1 MKTGF
6 ENIEA
11 NVNGFGSLNIF
22 YNAGGKIESK
32 GYRGISHLAEHLISK
47 CIEPIEEQLDAHGI
61 SQNAVTSENFVLFYF
76 NGLNENLKKFEE
88 KLLSV
93 LSYSPSESEF
103 EKEKKIVLREYDDTF
118 SEKRSLILNILR
130 KYFNSYSAIG
140 FKEDIENIT
149 YQDYLNFQKEYFK
162 NPLYILRVGDTELT
176 HVYNSLNYTQETI
189 TEYKNE
195 EQNEYVPEC
204 NTSSKHIFYVD
215 WVNLDMNHRD
225 LTMVE
230 YYLGYGLMSPLYQ
243 ELREKLGLVY
253 YVQADS
259 MKLGNKRLFSV
270 MYESEAKNEKVLRKA
285 IKKLISSLPNNLSET
300 RFENV
305 KKTIES
311 IIIKQNILNHSTE
324 YARTASDDN
333 FYSEEWFKEMTFEK
347 FKELFK
353 NFSEKFEQ
361 VKHSKLGRKITV

>member
-1 MKTGF
+1 MKTGYD
-6 ENIEA
+6 NIDA

-22 YNAGGKIESK
+22 YNAGGKVESK

-47 CIEPIEEQLDAHGI
+47 CIEPIEEQLDAYGI

-76 NGLNENLKKFEE
+76 NGLNENLKKLEE
-88 KLLSV
+88 KILSI
-93 LSYSPSESEF
+93 LHYSPTEAEF
-103 EKEKKIVLREYDDTF
+103 EQEKKIVLREYDDTF

-130 KYFNSYSAIG
+130 KYFNAYSAIG
-140 FKEDIENIT
+140 YKEDIKNIT
-149 YQDYLNFQKEYFK
+149 YEDYLNFQKEHFK
-162 NPLYILRVGDTELT
+162 NPLYILRVGDTELS
-176 HVYNSLNYTQETI
+176 HIYHCMNYTQETKK
-189 TEYKNE
+189 EYTLS
-195 EQNEYVPEC
+195 EQNDYEPEC
-204 NTSSKHIFYVD
+204 NTSSKNVYYVD

-225 LTMVE
+225 LTMIE

-243 ELREKLGLVY
+243 ELREKLGYVY

-259 MKLGNKRLFSV
+259 MKLGSGRLFSI
-270 MYESEAKNEKVLRKA
+270 MYESEAKNEKVLKKV
-285 IKKLISSLPNNLSET
+285 IKKLISSLPYNLSET

-333 FYSEEWFKEMTFEK
+333 FYSEKWFEEMTFDK

-361 VKHSKLGRKITV
+361 VKHSKLGRNIKV